1 MMNQTEVLSQTCQ
14 YELFLSRKLSCTQR
28 DTDLAFEF
36 GILEKLTKKGLK
48 FEKTKNFRE

>member
-14 YELFLSRKLSCTQR
+14 YELFLSRPSCTQR